1 MICRRVLIHLLRSS
15 DRSSPSAHRLPSC
28 HRNSL
33 STSHEA
39 TTLRL
44 PKIPR
49 LPAVAPSPYRPTSGG
64 AEMEVVNTPSPELA
78 LTNCAFVSAADLR
91 RLLDSIALVGE
102 ALVLTIRYPYSI
114 SLVHLSYLWLW
125 LVGAFVG

>member
-1 MICRRVLIHLLRSS
+1 
-15 DRSSPSAHRLPSC
+15 
-28 HRNSL
+28 
-33 STSHEA
+33 
-39 TTLRL
+39 
-44 PKIPR
+44 
-49 LPAVAPSPYRPTSGG
+49 
-64 AEMEVVNTPSPELA
+64 MEVVNTPSPELA